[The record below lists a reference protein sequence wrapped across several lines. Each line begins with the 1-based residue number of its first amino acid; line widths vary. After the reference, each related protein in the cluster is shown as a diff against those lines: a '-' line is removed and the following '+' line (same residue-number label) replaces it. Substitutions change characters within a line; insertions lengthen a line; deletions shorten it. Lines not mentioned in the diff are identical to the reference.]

1 VIRPKFLIALFTI
14 SLLVLGATP
23 ALAVPPSNDTIAG
36 ATPILAL
43 PYSDTVDTTEATTD
57 AAELA
62 AAQPCLDFGAPA
74 IEKAV
79 WYTYTASA
87 AVTLLV
93 NTTASSYTNG
103 IAAYSGAPSAAT
115 FMSCL
120 PGQLSVPVGP
130 GQTVYLMVFGDQ
142 PGSLGGT
149 LRITVQEAPAP
160 PQVSLTVDPLGTFDP
175 TSGTATVSGTATCTG
190 SADFASVNGTLTQ
203 SVGRFAVT
211 GFFFAPL
218 VCDGLSHAWS
228 APVTSI
234 GGKFAGGPATV
245 QATAIACN
253 ISGCGQASITQQVRL
268 RR

>member
-1 VIRPKFLIALFTI
+1 MIRTKSLIALFTI
-14 SLLVLGATP
+14 GLLMLGATP
-23 ALAVPPSNDTIAG
+23 AFAQPPPNDTIAG
-36 ATPILAL
+36 ATPIPAL
-43 PYSDTVDTTEATTD
+43 PFSNTVDTTEATTD

-79 WYTYTASA
+79 WYVYTASA
-87 AVTLLV
+87 PVTLVV
-93 NTTASSYTNG
+93 NTTASSYTTG
-103 IAAYSGAPSAAT
+103 IAAYNGVPSAAT
-115 FMSCL
+115 FMLCG
-120 PGQLSVPVGP
+120 PGQISASVGP
-130 GQTVYLMVFGDQ
+130 GQTAYLMAFGDQ

-149 LRITVQEAPAP
+149 LRITVQEAPPP

-175 TSGTATVSGTATCTG
+175 ISGTATVSGTATCTG
-190 SADFASVNGTLTQ
+190 IADFAGVNGTLTQ

-218 VCDGLSHAWS
+218 ACDGLSHAWS
-228 APVTSI
+228 ALVTSF
-234 GGKFAGGPATV
+234 GGKYAGGPATV

-253 ISGCGQASITQQVRL
+253 ISGCGQASVTQQVRL